1 MEKLKEQFTQLEAI
15 IEHASYKEK
24 HKMIKLVNDFADRLS
39 LEEVGILPANHQM
52 VKVGINREH
61 VDLCLGRTISD
72 QEWREV
78 RNEIWNSYKI
88 YELCKDVILVFA
100 EILLTQG
107 FCDKFTKKH
116 ENSSPN
122 P

>member
-1 MEKLKEQFTQLEAI
+1 MKKLKEQFTQLEAI

-24 HKMIKLVNDFADRLS
+24 HKMIKQLNDFTDRLS
-39 LEEVGILPANHQM
+39 LGEVGILPANHQM

-88 YELCKDVILVFA
+88 YELCKQVILVYT
-100 EILLTQG
+100 EVVLTQG
-107 FCDKFTKKH
+107 FCDRFTKKH
-116 ENSSPN
+116 ENPIPSP
-122 P
+122 